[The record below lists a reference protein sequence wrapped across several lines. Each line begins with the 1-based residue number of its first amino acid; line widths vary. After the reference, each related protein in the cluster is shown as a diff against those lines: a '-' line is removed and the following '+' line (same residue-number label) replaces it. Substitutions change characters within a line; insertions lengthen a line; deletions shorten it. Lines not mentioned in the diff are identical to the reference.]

1 MVLRLRRV
9 FIGKMGIFDLTVLN
23 VEYLSGFEC
32 VPVLIRLFLIIL
44 MLFGFFIGMLII
56 GISRRDG
63 NKLYIIPGR
72 PVLFASILLFIGICS
87 AANTETDYISK
98 KYVMFE
104 DDKMPIEEFIDWEI
118 VDFKGPIYILAP
130 RDGKKIKDEEKS
142 K

>member
-1 MVLRLRRV
+1 M
-9 FIGKMGIFDLTVLN
+9 TVLS
-23 VEYLSGFEC
+23 VEYLSEFEC

-44 MLFGFFIGMLII
+44 MLFGFFIGMLMIGTSRIDSNKWAIISGIFIILPSILLLI
-56 GISRRDG
+56 GIS
-63 NKLYIIPGR
+63 
-72 PVLFASILLFIGICS
+72 S
-87 AANTETDYISK
+87 AANTKTDYISK